1 MCLRV
6 CLRPF
11 VCFSKHRLL
20 ILSTGRS
27 AWLKMMQS
35 SFNGLFTA
43 LVVFYFTSPRLA
55 FCCCHRDESAGTTHH
70 AVISAAEPAISNLSE
85 DMHAQ
90 MPLLLESME
99 VVLPHPD
106 LTR

>member
-1 MCLRV
+1 
-6 CLRPF
+6 
-11 VCFSKHRLL
+11 
-20 ILSTGRS
+20 
-27 AWLKMMQS
+27 
-35 SFNGLFTA
+35 LFC
-43 LVVFYFTSPRLA
+43 S
-55 FCCCHRDESAGTTHH
+55 RDESAGTNHH

-106 LTR
+106 LTRWQSGLSFLEAQVFFNSSTSNAGDWRCQ